1 MGRRAEKYCFRMDM
15 LNLQQ
20 ESCGDM
26 LLSLLPAQLSLLDFQ
41 KENTLRCSKYLTV
54 AMFLFLQHPYI
65 LPVMDIYYSKEKKA
79 LLVVQPFLSN
89 GSIKDRIYQVDSP
102 AKPYDVKYRLENAH
116 PLPFEEIA
124 KFSRQILEALAGL
137 RSKGLVCDHLRSTN
151 VVIDGGNAKVAE
163 IFTPLL
169 AIDRYKDSRELTVG
183 LEQHM
188 DIDLLLF
195 GQIFHFYYPDALSP
209 PEPELSSE
217 AEVEKNG
224 SEFDD
229 SASVS
234 SIVSSRN
241 KKRLFLVDVEKML
254 DDFPLFAVHD
264 IPPIRTLFS
273 GFRLDSAMKSTI
285 KYSMRINA
293 SRTQAHIVHYN
304 DQQALLRARQRAE
317 RRVYEE
323 KEKQQQRIQQLT
335 PSKNPTS
342 KGNPY
347 SSKTIPTR
355 RKTTMSLCVLNE
367 PAPDM
372 TLTDLETG
380 EQKQL
385 LDLVESSGK
394 YTILTFYATWSKAS
408 EREVETMEIFSKDRH
423 NKLLNFVLVNLDQN
437 IGDTFAFLD
446 TIVEH
451 RIGDEAIKGPRV
463 CRYYGNGNEPTVLH
477 YGAAE
482 VLSRFQTQFIRPLPA
497 LGSANVANSTHASS
511 REALA
516 NTGPTKPNDTG
527 DEPQEDTRKA
537 AHPTVE
543 TASTN
548 PFKPNNR
555 KCTDVLCLLFFVVF
569 WIGMIIIAGV
579 GYKHGKPQRLIYGT
593 DWMGRTCG
601 AQAGKTD
608 TVPAYD
614 FTDYKYMIYPRL
626 SEDLKALAAAGY
638 SAKQLV
644 NPSTLR
650 KLFGVCV
657 PSCPLIT
664 DKDLYVHAYLDYT
677 CTSLET
683 TKEERQIGSTTEDPV
698 TELLSRKWYMVARWL
713 GDLQKAA
720 FPILICGGL
729 FALILGLIWLVML
742 RYCAGLFVWL
752 VIVLVVAMQIVITF
766 FCAYEG
772 NLINSTSMQSSLNKM
787 GMSSEDAQ
795 ALTAATTTY
804 ITSAGITAAEDQ
816 ARYWAIAC
824 YVLTAIDILLLL
836 LLIFMCGRIRIAI
849 GIIREASK
857 ALQSMPMLTLYPI
870 IPTLFAEND
879 TMHYLMIYHL
889 FGLLWTSQFIQAAA
903 YATIAGAFC
912 EYYWTLDKRQV
923 PARPVFRSMWRTIR
937 YHFGSVAFGSLII
950 AVVQM
955 FRIALEY
962 IDQKMRAAKQGNA
975 VVKVAMM
982 CLKCFLWCFEKCL
995 KFLNKNAFIIMAMKG
1010 RSFCPAMKDSFS
1022 LLLANAARVATVS
1035 IVSRFLMIL
1044 GKLFITGFCML
1055 FMFVFIRYPPTHLPS
1070 FFMGD
1075 LASVSSPIF
1084 PMLLTGVLSYATAS
1098 FFLDIYGTGID
1109 TILLCFCEDCNVNK
1123 TSEQYYMSDELVAF
1137 IEGPAK
1143 HNAFPVYQKQGSN
1156 TRDSAAATAPPIV
1169 QTGPMTK
1176 IK

>member
-1 MGRRAEKYCFRMDM
+1 MGNR
-15 LNLQQ
+15 
-20 ESCGDM
+20 G
-26 LLSLLPAQLSLLDFQ
+26 
-41 KENTLRCSKYLTV
+41 SKPT
-54 AMFLFLQHPYI
+54 
-65 LPVMDIYYSKEKKA
+65 
-79 LLVVQPFLSN
+79 
-89 GSIKDRIYQVDSP
+89 
-102 AKPYDVKYRLENAH
+102 
-116 PLPFEEIA
+116 
-124 KFSRQILEALAGL
+124 
-137 RSKGLVCDHLRSTN
+137 
-151 VVIDGGNAKVAE
+151 
-163 IFTPLL
+163 
-169 AIDRYKDSRELTVG
+169 
-183 LEQHM
+183 
-188 DIDLLLF
+188 
-195 GQIFHFYYPDALSP
+195 DA
-209 PEPELSSE
+209 
-217 AEVEKNG
+217 
-224 SEFDD
+224 
-229 SASVS
+229 
-234 SIVSSRN
+234 
-241 KKRLFLVDVEKML
+241 
-254 DDFPLFAVHD
+254 
-264 IPPIRTLFS
+264 
-273 GFRLDSAMKSTI
+273 
-285 KYSMRINA
+285 
-293 SRTQAHIVHYN
+293 
-304 DQQALLRARQRAE
+304 
-317 RRVYEE
+317 
-323 KEKQQQRIQQLT
+323 
-335 PSKNPTS
+335 
-342 KGNPY
+342 
-347 SSKTIPTR
+347 
-355 RKTTMSLCVLNE
+355 
-367 PAPDM
+367 
-372 TLTDLETG
+372 
-380 EQKQL
+380 
-385 LDLVESSGK
+385 
-394 YTILTFYATWSKAS
+394 
-408 EREVETMEIFSKDRH
+408 
-423 NKLLNFVLVNLDQN
+423 
-437 IGDTFAFLD
+437 
-446 TIVEH
+446 
-451 RIGDEAIKGPRV
+451 
-463 CRYYGNGNEPTVLH
+463 
-477 YGAAE
+477 
-482 VLSRFQTQFIRPLPA
+482 
-497 LGSANVANSTHASS
+497 
-511 REALA
+511 
-516 NTGPTKPNDTG
+516 G
-527 DEPQEDTRKA
+527 DEPQEYTRNTT
-537 AHPTVE
+537 HPTE
-543 TASTN
+543 NTTSTN

-555 KCTDVLCLLFFVVF
+555 SCTDVLCLLFFVVF
-569 WIGMIIIAGV
+569 WVGMIVIAG
-579 GYKHGKPQRLIYGT
+579 
-593 DWMGRTCG
+593 
-601 AQAGKTD
+601 TD

-638 SAKQLV
+638 STKQLAS
-644 NPSTLR
+644 PSTLR

-657 PSCPLIT
+657 PSCPLIA

-677 CTSLET
+677 VHEDPVNEDDASSGSSTEYENSGSPWKLVTNSSNVLYRCVELTKIEVTQTARCVDDCTDEEEADHKAGKVKTLTCGTDEKSNPFIDCGDKSCAEVITALRPRCTSLET

-698 TELLSRKWYMVARWL
+698 TKMLSRKWYMVARWL

-729 FALILGLIWLVML
+729 FAMILGLIWLVLL

-772 NLINSTSMQSSLNKM
+772 NLINTTSMQSTLGKM
-787 GMSSEDAQ
+787 GMSSEDAV
-795 ALTAATTTY
+795 ALTTATTTY

-816 ARYWAIAC
+816 AYYWAIAC

-870 IPTLFAEND
+870 IPTLFAVGLVAYWLVAAAYIATSGKVTLNDHD

-923 PARPVFRSMWRTIR
+923 PARPVFRSMWRTVR

-950 AVVQM
+950 AIVQM

-962 IDQKMRAAKQGNA
+962 IDQKMRTAKQGNA
-975 VVKVAMM
+975 VVKVVMM

-1123 TSEQYYMSDELVAF
+1123 SSEQYYMSDELVAF

-1156 TRDSAAATAPPIV
+1156 TRDNAAATAPPIV

-1176 IK
+1176 MK

>member
-1 MGRRAEKYCFRMDM
+1 MGNR
-15 LNLQQ
+15 
-20 ESCGDM
+20 
-26 LLSLLPAQLSLLDFQ
+26 
-41 KENTLRCSKYLTV
+41 
-54 AMFLFLQHPYI
+54 
-65 LPVMDIYYSKEKKA
+65 
-79 LLVVQPFLSN
+79 
-89 GSIKDRIYQVDSP
+89 GS
-102 AKPYDVKYRLENAH
+102 
-116 PLPFEEIA
+116 
-124 KFSRQILEALAGL
+124 
-137 RSKGLVCDHLRSTN
+137 
-151 VVIDGGNAKVAE
+151 
-163 IFTPLL
+163 
-169 AIDRYKDSRELTVG
+169 
-183 LEQHM
+183 
-188 DIDLLLF
+188 
-195 GQIFHFYYPDALSP
+195 
-209 PEPELSSE
+209 
-217 AEVEKNG
+217 
-224 SEFDD
+224 
-229 SASVS
+229 
-234 SIVSSRN
+234 
-241 KKRLFLVDVEKML
+241 
-254 DDFPLFAVHD
+254 
-264 IPPIRTLFS
+264 
-273 GFRLDSAMKSTI
+273 
-285 KYSMRINA
+285 
-293 SRTQAHIVHYN
+293 
-304 DQQALLRARQRAE
+304 
-317 RRVYEE
+317 
-323 KEKQQQRIQQLT
+323 
-335 PSKNPTS
+335 
-342 KGNPY
+342 
-347 SSKTIPTR
+347 
-355 RKTTMSLCVLNE
+355 
-367 PAPDM
+367 
-372 TLTDLETG
+372 
-380 EQKQL
+380 
-385 LDLVESSGK
+385 
-394 YTILTFYATWSKAS
+394 
-408 EREVETMEIFSKDRH
+408 
-423 NKLLNFVLVNLDQN
+423 
-437 IGDTFAFLD
+437 
-446 TIVEH
+446 
-451 RIGDEAIKGPRV
+451 
-463 CRYYGNGNEPTVLH
+463 
-477 YGAAE
+477 
-482 VLSRFQTQFIRPLPA
+482 
-497 LGSANVANSTHASS
+497 
-511 REALA
+511 
-516 NTGPTKPNDTG
+516 KPNDTG

-537 AHPTVE
+537 AHPAVE

-638 SAKQLV
+638 NAKQLV

-677 CTSLET
+677 VHADPVNVDDVSAGVSTEYEKAGSPWKLVTNSSNVLYRCVELTKIQVTQTARCIDDCTDEEEANYTAGKVKTLTCGTDEKINPFTDCGDKSCAEVITALRPSCTSLET

-698 TELLSRKWYMVARWL
+698 TEMLSRKWYMVARWL

-752 VIVLVVAMQIVITF
+752 VIVLVVVMQIVITF

-870 IPTLFAEND
+870 IPTLFAVGLVAYWLVAAAFIATSGKVTLNDIADTASNATGTDFEGAVPVKMQEND

-975 VVKVAMM
+975 VVKVATM